1 MLEKQKQEDPW
12 SQLACQS
19 NLVATLI
26 RSPCLQKLNEQ
37 LRKILEVN
45 LRLPHAHINTNTYT
59 KEVTRKVY
67 VAKIL
72 ANFGIRTR
80 NFRRQD
86 LVFSVSPSRDSRSA
100 LASIGLKGVMLS
112 HTVTQS
118 YVGPWHTPCVRTEA
132 VVSSQERSRAD
143 VT

>member
-59 KEVTRKVY
+59 KEVTCKVH
-67 VAKIL
+67 VAKIF

-100 LASIGLKGVMLS
+100 LASIG
-112 HTVTQS
+112 
-118 YVGPWHTPCVRTEA
+118 
-132 VVSSQERSRAD
+132 
-143 VT
+143 